1 MADDEK
7 ETSEDENPVHDEIE
21 FDEEVESLPPVVIV
35 EDNSEKRNKLLNED
49 DWGDSTQEL
58 HLENI
63 GSSLNQINLNLDKI
77 KYVNKNLMAISL
89 NFDEANEHL
98 SWLSFGVK
106 VGLILTIISLVLFLT
121 TVLN

>member
-35 EDNSEKRNKLLNED
+35 EDNSEKGNKLLNED

-77 KYVNKNLMAISL
+77 KYVNKNLMEISL

-98 SWLSFGVK
+98 WWVALGVK
-106 VGLILTIISLVLFLT
+106 LGLIMMSISIFIMLVSLG
-121 TVLN
+121 